1 MKTKKVVKK
10 DREEVVLNIP
20 NLLTFLRVP
29 LAIIA
34 CLMLFS
40 ELPKFQV
47 MLVFALCAFTDFL
60 DGQIARRF
68 NLVTRFG
75 AKFDQYA
82 DRVATLIFLISLVVY
97 YWNDSFSLLILI
109 MLSSREIVG
118 SLGVFVRFF
127 RDAKYYAVKN
137 IGKLQT
143 LIQFVTICL
152 FLIGVSWIVYPA
164 IIVCVVGIIAGLDYL
179 IDSLK

>member
-1 MKTKKVVKK
+1 MKKKLARK
-10 DREEVVLNIP
+10 EEVILNVP
-20 NLLTFLRVP
+20 NIITLFRIP

-34 CLMLFS
+34 SMMLFS
-40 ELPKFQV
+40 EFPKFQV
-47 MLVFALCAFTDFL
+47 MIVFALCALTDFI

-82 DRVATLIFLISLVVY
+82 DRLATVIFMISLIVY
-97 YWNDSFSLLILI
+97 YWNNSFSLMILL
-109 MLSSREIVG
+109 MLSSREIIG
-118 SLGVFVRFF
+118 SFGIAIRFF

-152 FLIGVSWIVYPA
+152 FLINVSWIIYPA
-164 IIVCVVGIIAGLDYL
+164 IFVCIIGIIAGLDYL

>member
-10 DREEVVLNIP
+10 DKGEVVLNVP
-20 NLLTFLRVP
+20 NLLTLLRVP
-29 LAIIA
+29 LAIVA

-40 ELPKFQV
+40 ELPKLQV

-60 DGQIARRF
+60 DGQVARRF

-82 DRVATLIFLISLVVY
+82 DRAATLIFLISLIAY
-97 YWNDSFSLLILI
+97 YWDDSFSLMILIL
-109 MLSSREIVG
+109 LSSREIIG

-127 RDAKYYAVKN
+127 RDAKYYAVKQ

-152 FLIGVSWIVYPA
+152 FLIDVSWIIYPA
-164 IIVCVVGIIAGLDYL
+164 ILVCIVGILAGMDYV
-179 IDSLK
+179 IDSFK